1 MSSNPAA
8 PINLVKEP
16 VHDHQ
21 QNDDSQESGR
31 GLEIE
36 RRHIVAERADDAHR
50 DKPGDQAGD
59 KSEACAERDRL
70 AMHAFGPRHTR
81 GDGSEDE
88 NAFQSLSEDEN
99 ADIEERDCR
108 ARVRARRIR
117 RTVCRDPLP
126 NQHRGHKKRGNDNAD
141 AQSRL
146 HFALGAYH
154 RATVTAVD

>member
-21 QNDDSQESGR
+21 QNDDSQEAGR

-36 RRHIVAERADDAHR
+36 RRHVVAERANDAHG

-70 AMHAFGPRHTR
+70 AMHPSGPRHTR
-81 GDGSEDE
+81 GDGSQDE

-99 ADIEERDCR
+99 DWNAFSSW
-108 ARVRARRIR
+108 
-117 RTVCRDPLP
+117 LP
-126 NQHRGHKKRGNDNAD
+126 
-141 AQSRL
+141 SP
-146 HFALGAYH
+146 
-154 RATVTAVD
+154 

>member
-21 QNDDSQESGR
+21 QNDDSQEASR

-36 RRHIVAERADDAHR
+36 RRHIVAERADDAHG

-70 AMHAFGPRHTR
+70 AMHASGPRHTR
-81 GDGSEDE
+81 GDGSQDE

-99 ADIEERDCR
+99 ADIEKRDR
-108 ARVRARRIR
+108 LTRVGSHRIR
-117 RTVCRDPLP
+117 RPVCGHPLP
-126 NQHRGHKKRGNDNAD
+126 NQHRGHEKRGNDNAD

-154 RATVTAVD
+154 RDTVTAAD

>member
-1 MSSNPAA
+1 MIALQKKNDLESFPIQRGESEQDQSTPKAPLRDLGAARVFELCFSPAIMSSNPAA

-36 RRHIVAERADDAHR
+36 RRHVVAERTDDAHC

-70 AMHAFGPRHTR
+70 AMHAFGPR
-81 GDGSEDE
+81 
-88 NAFQSLSEDEN
+88 
-99 ADIEERDCR
+99 
-108 ARVRARRIR
+108 
-117 RTVCRDPLP
+117 
-126 NQHRGHKKRGNDNAD
+126 
-141 AQSRL
+141 
-146 HFALGAYH
+146 
-154 RATVTAVD
+154 